1 MGQITVFSG
10 VERHRRWSLEQKRS
24 LVEAAFAPGAIVSEV
39 ARGADIRANQIYRWR
54 RKLAADRPTGFAAVM
69 LSADQRDNS
78 AAAAMPAAVMVIE
91 IGNARMQIMADAPP
105 ALVSAALRLLSR

>member
-10 VERHRRWSLEQKRS
+10 AERHRRWSLEQKRS

-91 IGNARMQIMADAPP
+91 MGNVRLQIMADAPP

>member
-69 LSADQRDNS
+69 PSVDQRDNL

-91 IGNARMQIMADAPP
+91 MGNVRLQIMADAPP
-105 ALVSAALRLLSR
+105 ALVSVALRLLSR

>member
-10 VERHRRWSLEQKRS
+10 AERHRRWSLEQKRS

-78 AAAAMPAAVMVIE
+78 AAAAMSAAVMVFE
-91 IGNARMQIMADAPP
+91 MGNVRLQIMADAPP